1 MIAYELPSF
10 DKYTLIRRSFTF
22 AFQQLT
28 IIKGVSYVKNHM
40 PFHNHFRALSVR
52 SIVMVQVA
60 PFDPNP

>member
-10 DKYTLIRRSFTF
+10 DKYTLIRRNFTL

-28 IIKGVSYVKNHM
+28 IIKGVRYMKNHM
-40 PFHNHFRALSVR
+40 PFHNHFRALSVC
-52 SIVMVQVA
+52 SIVMVQMA